1 MRLSK
6 VLLGVGFVVLAFASC
21 NSPQKNRNKKSPQPK
36 YENRAVGKIFPHVTI
51 KSDTTLSYALYLPKS
66 YRINKKNRIVFIFD
80 AHGRG
85 ALPVER
91 YQALS
96 EKYNL
101 VLAAS
106 NDSKN
111 GLSGQMRNHII
122 TAFMADVESRFNL
135 DEKKMFTMG
144 FSGGARVATLIALYN
159 NTVAGIIGC
168 AAGFPQVQNP
178 VNRSFVW
185 VGVVGNKDFNYLEL
199 VNLNR
204 QLKANRWKSN
214 LLTFDGKH
222 EWPPVSVMDDAMG
235 VMLGNIHKSR
245 FQIDDKGTPTAM
257 ENKEVEQQ
265 RILARAME
273 EKDTVWWSKEMAL
286 LKSQAKT
293 ARSHSKQMMNE
304 RLISYLSMLSYIY
317 TQRAINSHNIN
328 QAGKYLKIYEL
339 ADYDNKD
346 RYFFK
351 AVWYAMQNKNQKALN
366 MLQKAADLGF
376 DDPAQIQKQ
385 LALDAIK
392 KLPKFD
398 KIMQEV
404 RAN

>member
-6 VLLGVGFVVLAFASC
+6 ILLGVGFAVLTFAAC
-21 NSPQKNRNKKSPQPK
+21 NSPQKNRNKKSPQST
-36 YENRAVGKIFPHVTI
+36 YENRAVGKIFPHITI
-51 KSDTTLSYALYLPKS
+51 KSDTALSYALYLPKS
-66 YRINKKNRIVFIFD
+66 YRVNKKNRVVFIFD

-85 ALPVER
+85 TLPLEK
-91 YQALS
+91 YQSLS

-111 GLSGQMRNHII
+111 GLSGQERNHII

-135 DEKKMFTMG
+135 DKKKMFTMG

-159 NTVAGIIGC
+159 STVAGVIGC

-178 VNRSFVW
+178 VNRSFIW

-222 EWPPVSVMDDAMG
+222 EWPPASVMDDAMG
-235 VMLGNIHKSR
+235 MMLGNIHKSR
-245 FQIDDKGTPTAM
+245 YQIDDKGTPTAL

-273 EKDTVWWSKEMAL
+273 EKDTVWWSKEMAQLKL
-286 LKSQAKT
+286 LTKT
-293 ARSHSKQMMNE
+293 AKNHGQQMMNE
-304 RLISYLSMLSYIY
+304 RLISYLGMLSYIY
-317 TQRAINSHNIN
+317 TQRAITGHDIS

-351 AVWYAMQNKNQKALN
+351 AVWYAMQNKNQKTLN

-376 DDPAQIQKQ
+376 DDPVQIHKQ
-385 LALDAIK
+385 PAFDAVK
-392 KLPKFD
+392 KMPGFD
-398 KIMQEV
+398 KVMQEV

>member
-1 MRLSK
+1 MRLNK
-6 VLLGVGFVVLAFASC
+6 LVLGVLFVVFTFVSC
-21 NSPQKNRNKKSPQPK
+21 NNSQKNNTKQNHQPK

-51 KSDTTLSYALYLPKS
+51 KSDTALSYALYLPKS
-66 YRINKKNRIVFIFD
+66 YRINKKNRVVFIFD

-135 DEKKMFTMG
+135 DDKKMFTMG
-144 FSGGARVATLIALYN
+144 FSGGARIATLIALYN
-159 NTVAGIIGC
+159 NTVAGVIGC
-168 AAGFPQVQNP
+168 AAGFLQVQNP
-178 VNRSFVW
+178 IKRSFVW

-204 QLKANRWKSN
+204 QLKANRWKSF

-222 EWPPVSVMDDAMG
+222 EWPSASVMDDAMG
-235 VMLGNIHKSR
+235 VMLGNLHKSR
-245 FQIDDKGTPTAM
+245 FQIDDNNTPTAL

-273 EKDTVWWSKEMAL
+273 EKNTVWWSKKMAL

-293 ARSHSKQMMNE
+293 ARSHSEQMMNE

-376 DDPAQIQKQ
+376 DDPAQIQTQ
-385 LALDAIK
+385 PALDAIK